1 MISRATG
8 TADRLRT
15 AADFFSLTQQRLRAA
30 TTASDLHA
38 VAGVLDTADFDALP
52 PGAREDLAALYA
64 ERLFHIT
71 GALHP

>member
-8 TADRLRT
+8 TADRLT
-15 AADFFSLTQQRLRAA
+15 SAADFFTDTQRRLRAA
-30 TTASDLHA
+30 TTAADLHA
-38 VAGVLDTADFDALP
+38 IAAVLDTADFDALP

-71 GALHP
+71 GALHG

>member
-8 TADRLRT
+8 TADRLT
-15 AADFFSLTQQRLRAA
+15 SAAEFFTDTQRKLRGAQ
-30 TTASDLHA
+30 TVDDLHA
-38 VAGVLDTADFDALP
+38 CAAVLDGADFDALP

-71 GALHP
+71 GALHG

>member
-1 MISRATG
+1 MISPATG
-8 TADRLRT
+8 TAERLT
-15 AADFFSLTQQRLRAA
+15 SAADFFTDTQRKLRAA
-30 TTASDLHA
+30 TTPAELHA
-38 VAGVLDTADFDALP
+38 VAAALDSADFDALP